1 MSYPL
6 SALDKSGIPFPFRVG
21 EEDIQRIKINVRAP
35 LIALTGVICVATLF
49 LASVSFSRLAV
60 ESEIYSISWQSHRVC
75 FSLGYSM
82 SDSQIVLW

>member
-21 EEDIQRIKINVRAP
+21 EEDIQRIKINVRGYADC
-35 LIALTGVICVATLF
+35 ANGRHVWQRCS

-60 ESEIYSISWQSHRVC
+60 ESEIYSISWQSHRVM
-75 FSLGYSM
+75 FFIGLLDDG
-82 SDSQIVLW
+82 